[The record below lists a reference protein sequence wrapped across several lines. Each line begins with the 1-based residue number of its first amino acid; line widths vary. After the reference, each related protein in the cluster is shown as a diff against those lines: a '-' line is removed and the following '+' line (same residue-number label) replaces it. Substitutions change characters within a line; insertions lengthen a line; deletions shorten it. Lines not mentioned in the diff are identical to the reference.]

1 MKIRNIIVIASLLI
15 GLSVSVVASTGG
27 AFLDNGLGNRAIGM
41 GMSQVAIANDGYS
54 AYWNPAGLVHLPE
67 TEVNT
72 MMSSVFGV
80 VDQKFIGYA
89 TKLPDGR
96 AFSAFYTTS
105 GVSGIVGSSYN
116 SITGLVSATGQD
128 FTYEASAIYLS
139 TAGSYTKLINWLFG
153 SDVLLA
159 DYRELFIGASLKFI
173 SERLQERSASGM
185 GVDFGLMT
193 RLDTRMSLGIQL
205 QNIVSP
211 YMAWNTAEQP
221 AEHLPLII
229 KTGIG
234 YQLNEK
240 TLFGLDLDI
249 RPSEENKY
257 LLHYGVE
264 HNLWQTPKA
273 GLIVRAGLDRGKFA
287 FGLGLNYQDFKGDY
301 AYEKAPADYMADTH
315 RFSIGY
321 RFPAIQAQPKK
332 TENVL
337 AVVEHKI
344 NIPVVSAEKPKQ
356 KEIIVV
362 KEEVID
368 VTAKPVLV
376 VPTVSVSEVSPLD
389 SPVTKV
395 LTTNVFGKYKVE
407 KAQEIVSP
415 ELIIE
420 LPTDPIVVSNPQI
433 GIRGKAINTKTMLIN
448 GLEVWCNDHGFFYQV
463 VPLVLWEN
471 IINFKAVSRTGHE
484 TVVERKIFRNK

>member
-1 MKIRNIIVIASLLI
+1 MKIRNLIVIASFFI
-15 GLSVSVVASTGG
+15 GLSLSVVASTGG

-105 GVSGIVGSSYN
+105 GVSGIVGSTYS
-116 SITGLVSATGQD
+116 SVTGLVSATGQD

-153 SDVLLA
+153 SDVLSA
-159 DYRELFIGASLKFI
+159 DYRELFIGASIKFI

-193 RLDTRMSLGIQL
+193 RLDPRMSFGIQL

-221 AEHLPLII
+221 AEHLPLVI

-234 YQLNEK
+234 YQINEK

-249 RPSEENKY
+249 RPSEGNKS
-257 LLHYGVE
+257 LLHYGIE
-264 HNLWQTPKA
+264 HNLWQAPKA
-273 GLIVRAGLDRGKFA
+273 GLIVRAGSDRGKFA
-287 FGLGLNYQDFKGDY
+287 FGIGLTYQDFKGDY
-301 AYEKAPADYMADTH
+301 AYERAPADYMTDTH

-321 RFPAIQAQPKK
+321 RFSAIQARPKK
-332 TENVL
+332 AENVL

-344 NIPVVSAEKPKQ
+344 NIPVVSVEKPKQ
-356 KEIIVV
+356 KEVIVV

-376 VPTVSVSEVSPLD
+376 VPTVSVTEVAP
-389 SPVTKV
+389 PAPEV

-407 KAQEIVSP
+407 KAKEIIKP
-415 ELIIE
+415 ELMIE
-420 LPTDPIVVSNPQI
+420 LPNDPIVISRPQI
-433 GIRGKAINTKTMLIN
+433 GIRGKAIHTKTMLIN

-471 IINFKAVSRTGHE
+471 IINFKAISRTGHE
-484 TVVERKIFRNK
+484 TVIERKIFRNK